1 MKKLSVI
8 LSLSSFIFLSN
19 SIVSY
24 ADENLTENINSIN
37 SNIEINMEEKDND
50 IVDKFNDSDNTNL
63 GTSEEII
70 SNNNMDD
77 FDKKIS
83 SDDLEIS
90 NSKEFSNQ
98 KSQNNI
104 NNSRESSYNKKE
116 SLNTNNIKEKLK
128 NDEVNFNFY
137 KIGDNVYCKNLENN
151 KHVSTGWIQHKGKKY
166 FCKKDGLLYTNQII
180 TFGPKVAYY
189 MGNDGAVVKSVISD
203 NGVLRHANSKTGIL
217 SHIGWIEE
225 NNKKYFSK
233 NNLGELYR
241 NQVITFGPKVAYY
254 MGNDGAVVKSVISD
268 NGVLRHANSKTGI
281 LSHIGWIEENDKKYF
296 SKNNLG
302 ELYRDQVI
310 TFGPKVAYYMGK
322 DGSVTKSFFR
332 LNGKLSY
339 ADKNTGKL
347 SHVGWIEENG
357 KKYFS
362 KNNLGE
368 LYTNQIITFG
378 PKVAYYMGKDGSVTK
393 SFFKANG
400 VLRHA
405 DKNTG
410 QLSHVGWIEEDGKK
424 YFSKNNLGELY
435 VNQIITF
442 GPKISYYMGRDGSID
457 TLSSGWCFKDGQT
470 SYVYPNG
477 KLAKGHVNI
486 DGLKY
491 YFDKKGY
498 LKSKNGIDISIWNKI
513 VNWKDI
519 KNSGIDFVMI
529 RSSGSFASNGKL
541 YKDNNFVS
549 NIRGALAAGLDVG
562 VYHYSQAITNQEA
575 ITEANFVDSI
585 IRPYKSRITL
595 PIALDREIYTD
606 SSGYVGRT
614 YNIGRE
620 KDTEVSL
627 TFLDHMKKL
636 GYNPSFYSYTSYLN
650 NSVNSSKISRKYP
663 IWVAQYNYKCDYNGQ
678 YHMWQYTSKGKIKGI
693 EGNVDLNLMY
703 V

>member
-1 MKKLSVI
+1 MKKLATI
-8 LSLSSFIFLSN
+8 LSLSTFIFLSN
-19 SIVSY
+19 SVVSY
-24 ADENLTENINSIN
+24 ADEELMQNN
-37 SNIEINMEEKDND
+37 NIEINMEEQDENTLDQVKD
-50 IVDKFNDSDNTNL
+50 
-63 GTSEEII
+63 SENIILESSKEID
-70 SNNNMDD
+70 SNNNRED
-77 FDKKIS
+77 FDEDINSDNFEISISKQFTNQKMQSNLKNNPIKSDDNKKTLLS
-83 SDDLEIS
+83 SD
-90 NSKEFSNQ
+90 
-98 KSQNNI
+98 
-104 NNSRESSYNKKE
+104 
-116 SLNTNNIKEKLK
+116 NIKEKLK
-128 NDEVNFNFY
+128 NDEVNFDFY
-137 KIGDNVYCKNLENN
+137 RVGDNVYCKNLENN
-151 KHVSTGWIQHKGKKY
+151 KPISSGWFQHNGKKY

-189 MGNDGAVVKSVISD
+189 MGSDGAVVKSVISD
-203 NGVLRHANSKTGIL
+203 NGILRHANSQTGIL

-254 MGNDGAVVKSVISD
+254 MGSDGAVVKSVISD
-268 NGVLRHANSKTGI
+268 NGVLRYADLNTGI
-281 LSHIGWIEENDKKYF
+281 LSHVGWIDENDKKYF

-302 ELYRDQVI
+302 ELYTNQVI
-310 TFGPKVAYYMGK
+310 TFG
-322 DGSVTKSFFR
+322 
-332 LNGKLSY
+332 
-339 ADKNTGKL
+339 
-347 SHVGWIEENG
+347 
-357 KKYFS
+357 
-362 KNNLGE
+362 
-368 LYTNQIITFG
+368 Q
-378 PKVAYYMGKDGSVTK
+378 KVAYYMGKDGSVTK

-400 VLRHA
+400 ILRHA

-410 QLSHVGWIEEDGKK
+410 RLSHVGWIEEDGKK

-435 VNQIITF
+435 VNQMITF
-442 GPKISYYMGRDGSID
+442 GPKISYYMGSDGSID
-457 TLSSGWCFKDGQT
+457 TLSTGWFFKDGQT

-491 YFDKKGY
+491 YFDKNGY
-498 LKSKNGIDISIWNKI
+498 LKSKQGIDISIWNKI

-519 KNSGIDFVMI
+519 KNSGIDFVII

-541 YKDNNFVS
+541 YRDNNFIS
-549 NIRGALAAGLDVG
+549 NIRGAFAAGLDVG

-614 YNIGRE
+614 YNISRE

-627 TFLDHMKKL
+627 AFLDQLKKL

-650 NSVNSSKISRKYP
+650 NRVNSRKIAQKYP

-693 EGNVDLNLMY
+693 EGSVDLNVMY
-703 V
+703 I